1 MVKSPRLYLNDT
13 GVLCHL
19 LRIDEKGLAS
29 NRNNL
34 GPVLENFVVMELMKQ
49 CTWSAPRTQL
59 CHYRTHTGQEV
70 YIVLE
75 GGQHFVGVEV
85 KSASTLTQ
93 EHFKGLR
100 SLQQDAGDAFHRGV
114 VFTTCNQVIQFDERL
129 WAAPISALWQS
140 SGQSIRLN
148 YQFLNWT
155 TFETLALQVIVR

>member
-19 LRIDEKGLAS
+19 LRVDEKGLAS

-49 CTWSAPRTQL
+49 CTWSEPRTRL

-70 YIVLE
+70 DIVLE
-75 GGQHFVGVEV
+75 SGQQIVGIEV

-100 SLQQDAGDAFHRGV
+100 SLQQDAGETFHRGV
-114 VFTTCNQVIQFDERL
+114 VLYTGNQVIQFDERL
-129 WAAPISALWQS
+129 WAAPISALWENR
-140 SGQSIRLN
+140 GR
-148 YQFLNWT
+148 
-155 TFETLALQVIVR
+155 